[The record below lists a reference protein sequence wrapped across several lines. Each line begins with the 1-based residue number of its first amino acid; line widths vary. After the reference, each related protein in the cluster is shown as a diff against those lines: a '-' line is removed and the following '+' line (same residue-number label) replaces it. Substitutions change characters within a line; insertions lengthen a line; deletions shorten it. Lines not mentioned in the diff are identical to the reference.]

1 MASINELLAIAAKQI
16 GITEFPK
23 NSNKVKYNTWYYGR
37 EVSGGDYP
45 WCMAFVQWCHNE
57 AQMKLPYKTAS
68 CSALLNWYK
77 QHHPE
82 CVIIKPQPGDVVIY
96 DFGHTGIVESAA
108 VGKITA
114 IEGNTSAGSSGS
126 QDNGGGVYRRT
137 RSTSCVRAFIRP
149 IMAMQTTEE
158 DEDMTQDKFNQMF
171 KTAMEAHR
179 KELRDNDSGTWS
191 AEARQWAVD
200 NGLIVGNGTTPDG
213 SPNFMWE
220 DQMTREQFVTVLYRL
235 AQKNGWV

>member
-1 MASINELLAIAAKQI
+1 
-16 GITEFPK
+16 
-23 NSNKVKYNTWYYGR
+23 
-37 EVSGGDYP
+37 
-45 WCMAFVQWCHNE
+45 
-57 AQMKLPYKTAS
+57 
-68 CSALLNWYK
+68 
-77 QHHPE
+77 
-82 CVIIKPQPGDVVIY
+82 
-96 DFGHTGIVESAA
+96 
-108 VGKITA
+108 
-114 IEGNTSAGSSGS
+114 
-126 QDNGGGVYRRT
+126 
-137 RSTSCVRAFIRP
+137 
-149 IMAMQTTEE
+149 
-158 DEDMTQDKFNQMF
+158 MTQDKFNQMF